1 MTDSTNN
8 FISNFKNLHERG
20 LAFARAFVFDADLA
34 EDITSEAMIVLWNT
48 LRGGQHIEQPQ
59 IYLFAIIRNKALESL
74 RNRKTALL
82 AKNELSLASERDY
95 NLRIKSAEACDPQIL
110 YYSKEVQAIIKSSLK
125 DLGTQTR
132 EVFIL
137 SRYEGMS
144 NKDIAKKLGLS
155 PKTVEYH
162 ITKSLKYFKEKLKDY
177 LPVLLFFCIN
187 L

>member
-34 EDITSEAMIVLWNT
+34 EDITSEAMIVLWNK
-48 LRGGQHIEQPQ
+48 LRGGQNIEHPQ

-110 YYSKEVQAIIKSSLK
+110 YSKEVQAIIKSGLK

-177 LPVLLFFCIN
+177 LPILLFFCIN

>member
-20 LAFARAFVFDADLA
+20 LAFARAFVFDVDLA
-34 EDITSEAMIVLWNT
+34 EDITSEAMIVLWNK
-48 LRGGQHIEQPQ
+48 LRGGQNIEQPQ

-74 RNRKTALL
+74 RNSKTALL
-82 AKNELSLASERDY
+82 AKNELSSASERDY
-95 NLRIKSAEACDPQIL
+95 NLRIKSAEACDPHIL
-110 YYSKEVQAIIKSSLK
+110 YSKDVQAIIKDGLK
-125 DLGTQTR
+125 NLGTQTR
-132 EVFIL
+132 EVFVL

-177 LPVLLFFCIN
+177 LPILLFFCIN

>member
-34 EDITSEAMIVLWNT
+34 EDITSEAMIVLWNK

-74 RNRKTALL
+74 RNCKTALL
-82 AKNELSLASERDY
+82 ARNELSLASERDY

-110 YYSKEVQAIIKSSLK
+110 YSKEVQAIIKSGAMGI
-125 DLGTQTR
+125 DICAIRQPTD
-132 EVFIL
+132 
-137 SRYEGMS
+137 
-144 NKDIAKKLGLS
+144 NKHIGKEMRQLATNVINHIVAVSGAVACAYNADYVACVKIGHTAK
-155 PKTVEYH
+155 
-162 ITKSLKYFKEKLKDY
+162 I
-177 LPVLLFFCIN
+177 
-187 L
+187 

>member
-1 MTDSTNN
+1 MNCGLDN

-34 EDITSEAMIVLWNT
+34 EDITSEAMIVLWNK
-48 LRGGQHIEQPQ
+48 LRGQNIEQPQ
-59 IYLFAIIRNKALESL
+59 IYLFAIIRNKSLESL

-110 YYSKEVQAIIKSSLK
+110 YSKEVQAIIKSSLK

-177 LPVLLFFCIN
+177 LPILLFFCIN

>member
-1 MTDSTNN
+1 MILVSGNTIPPKGKNIQKNGGIAYLCTLNYRTNP
-8 FISNFKNLHERG
+8 K
-20 LAFARAFVFDADLA
+20 
-34 EDITSEAMIVLWNT
+34 
-48 LRGGQHIEQPQ
+48 HIANMEQPQ

-110 YYSKEVQAIIKSSLK
+110 YSKEVQAIIKSGLK

-162 ITKSLKYFKEKLKDY
+162 MTKSLKYFKEKLKDY
-177 LPVLLFFCIN
+177 LPLLLFFCVN
-187 L
+187 LTN